1 MMRYITKGERLLR
14 SLVRLEM
21 TDSTGML
28 KQELPFCRSCSI
40 ELDITDEGIRVDFR
54 EVEILG
60 KVMVVA
66 EPYCPDCGMKIDAVI
81 NMDQVCGNS

>member
-1 MMRYITKGERLLR
+1 MGSITRGEKVLR

-21 TDSTGML
+21 TDSSVMH

-40 ELDITDEGIRVDFR
+40 ELDITDEGITVDFR

-60 KVMVVA
+60 KAMVVA
-66 EPYCPDCGMKIDAVI
+66 EPYCPGCNTKIGAVI
-81 NMDQVCGNS
+81 NMSQVRGSA